1 MVDYRR
7 GTQEEWDAL
16 APVQQPDAWDTI
28 MDDVEEGLVVVL
40 PYGNEEELRS
50 KRLMIGRRANKR
62 GFKVEFRIGA
72 DQIAV
77 RRLSEAAIRAL
88 EVEEPLRSHL
98 GPQRRQDQAHDVAL
112 EEAVEGEANIGH
124 MGGR

>member
-98 GPQRRQDQAHDVAL
+98 GPQRRQEQAHDVAL